1 MKTLLLSGV
10 LCLGLAGY
18 PGTSLADTAAPAD
31 AQQARWASLILGT
44 WSSDSTL
51 PEGRIQGTTTYS
63 PDGLFEGN
71 MLVHTKG
78 RRIIMRFM
86 GKWQLENG
94 HLVTSLI
101 SVTPPLLPLE
111 TVYRDQVI
119 SINADK
125 IITRNEDGETE
136 EQTRVSASPL
146 P

>member
-10 LCLGLAGY
+10 LCLVLAGY

-63 PDGLFEGN
+63 SDGLFEGN
-71 MLVHTKG
+71 MLVHTKR
-78 RRIIMRFM
+78 RRIIMRLM

-94 HLVTSLI
+94 YLVTSLI